1 MDKWAGKLA
10 VVQLISHVWLF
21 YNPMNCRMPAFPVL
35 HHLLELA
42 QTHVHWVSHA
52 IQPSHPLSPTS
63 LALNLSRHQ
72 DLSQWVR
79 SLLQVGKILKLQS
92 IGARVFK
99 VFKVL
104 ELEDRI
110 LEITAE
116 EQHIEKKRMSR
127 IEDSLKSLWGNI
139 KQANIWITGS

>member
-1 MDKWAGKLA
+1 M
-10 VVQLISHVWLF
+10 
-21 YNPMNCRMPAFPVL
+21 
-35 HHLLELA
+35 
-42 QTHVHWVSHA
+42 
-52 IQPSHPLSPTS
+52 
-63 LALNLSRHQ
+63 
-72 DLSQWVR
+72 
-79 SLLQVGKILKLQS
+79 KLQS

-139 KQANIWITGS
+139 KQANI

>member
-139 KQANIWITGS
+139 KQTNIWITGS

>member
-1 MDKWAGKLA
+1 MSWKIGSCSIDKSCLT
-10 VVQLISHVWLF
+10 F

-35 HHLLELA
+35 HYLPEYA
-42 QTHVHWVSHA
+42 QTHVQWVSHA

-63 LALNLSRHQ
+63 HALNLSLHQ
-72 DLSQWVR
+72 GLSQWVR

-92 IGARVFK
+92 IGARAFK

-116 EQHIEKKRMSR
+116 EQHIEKKRMTR

-139 KQANIWITGS
+139 KQTNIWITGS